1 VPEATRCPG
10 CGGDVAPDF
19 LSCPACRRLVHA
31 ERLKALA
38 AEAERAEAEAGY
50 GRALRT
56 WREALALLPSDS
68 KQHDAVSA
76 KIDILGAK
84 GGVDATPAPPAE
96 KGWKGVAGLGVLGV
110 SFLLGKGK
118 LLFLG
123 LTKLSTLL
131 SMFVSV
137 AAYWAQ
143 WGWAFAVGLIVSIY
157 IHEMGHVAAFR
168 RYGIPASAP
177 MFIPGLGAFIRGGS
191 YPVTPKEDNR
201 VGLAGPWWGLGTAA
215 AAWLISLAAAWP
227 LGAALAKSG
236 AWINLFNLVPL
247 GFLDG
252 GRGFRSLSR
261 VQRWAAAAAILT
273 AYALSEEKLLLLL
286 LAGAVLRAFGADASK
301 KPDRGGLL
309 AYVVLVGGLSALARL
324 PVPGIP

>member
-1 VPEATRCPG
+1 M
-10 CGGDVAPDF
+10 APDF
-19 LSCPACRRLVHA
+19 LSCPSCRRLVHA

-38 AEAERAEAEAGY
+38 AEAERAEAEERFGPAMK
-50 GRALRT
+50 A
-56 WREALALLPSDS
+56 WREALALLPADA
-68 KQHDAVSA
+68 KQYDAVSA
-76 KIDILGAK
+76 KIDLLGSK
-84 GGVDATPAPPAE
+84 GGVEAAPAPAAE
-96 KGWKGVAGLGVLGV
+96 KGWKGVAGLGILGL

-118 LLFLG
+118 LLLLG

-143 WGWAFAVGLIVSIY
+143 WGWAFAAGLIVSIY

-191 YPVTPKEDNR
+191 YPVTPREDAR
-201 VGLAGPWWGLGTAA
+201 VGLAGPWWGLGAA
-215 AAWLISLAAAWP
+215 VAAWLISLAAAWP

-236 AWINLFNLVPL
+236 AWINLFNLLPL

-252 GRGFRSLSR
+252 GRGFRSLTR
-261 VQRWAAAAAILT
+261 VQRWGAAAAILT
-273 AYALSEEKLLLLL
+273 AYAVSEEKLLLLL
-286 LAGAVLRAFGADASK
+286 LAGAILRAFGSDAAK
-301 KPDRGGLL
+301 KPDRGGML
-309 AYVVLVGGLSALARL
+309 AYVVLVGALAALSRL
-324 PVPGIP
+324 PVPGFP